1 MDQITQ
7 PNRFNRNAK
16 ASVFEDLFS
25 DPKNLLALYK
35 ALHPEDTAATEADL
49 KHVELR
55 NILTKGRYNDLG
67 FMVGSR
73 LMILVE
79 AQSTWSVNI
88 IPRCFMYLADTW
100 NQFFIAEGSDLYS
113 SKAVT
118 IPEPELYVIYTGDKQ
133 IDKKSISL
141 TDEFFGGKETAVET
155 IVTVLQYDG
164 GTDIIDQYITF
175 CKVLDGQREEYPEDP
190 KMAVQE
196 AIRICME
203 EGVLEEY
210 LHERAKEVVN
220 IMLTLYSQEQATKMM
235 LAAERKEA
243 LAEGRAE
250 GRAEGKTQQA
260 KETAKSLYA
269 LGIEIEK
276 IAQGVGYTVDD
287 VKKWVGLPS

>member
-1 MDQITQ
+1 MEQVN
-7 PNRFNRNAK
+7 PNNRFNRNAK

-35 ALHPEDTAATEADL
+35 ALHPEDTTATEDDL

-100 NQFFIAEGSDLYS
+100 NQFFIAEGSDLYG
-113 SKAVT
+113 SKAVA
-118 IPEPELYVIYTGDKQ
+118 IPEPELYVIYTGDRQ
-133 IDKKSISL
+133 IEKESVSL
-141 TDEFFGGKETAVET
+141 TDEFFGGKKTAVET
-155 IVTVLQYDG
+155 IVKVLQYDG

-175 CKVLDGQREEYPEDP
+175 CKVLDGQREVYPDDP
-190 KMAVQE
+190 RKATQE

-203 EGVLEEY
+203 DGVLKEY
-210 LHERAKEVVN
+210 LHERSKEVVN

-235 LAAERKEA
+235 LATERKEA
-243 LAEGRAE
+243 LAE

-276 IAQGVGYTVDD
+276 IAKGVGYTVDD
-287 VKKWVGLPS
+287 VKKWIGLPSDS